1 VYVSVAVFFFFSGFW
16 DWLVDA
22 RISTPSI
29 SESTSMVLSSA
40 LLSWSARTFFFRGAF
55 DLGFVVAA
63 LGLATALGAAF
74 AVAKTFAGRSKRSQ
88 EEITNTNLL
97 DWGIILR
104 L

>member
-1 VYVSVAVFFFFSGFW
+1 
-16 DWLVDA
+16 
-22 RISTPSI
+22 
-29 SESTSMVLSSA
+29 MVLSSA
-40 LLSWSARTFFFRGAF
+40 LLSWSAKTFFFIGAF

-63 LGLATALGAAF
+63 LGFAAALGAAF
-74 AVAKTFAGRSKRSQ
+74 AFAKTFAGRSKRSQ